1 MIPVTPSA
9 LRHLLVVAEQEH
21 RRLMAVHEAVGDD
34 WPPEF
39 DANDIPLFNIAIHS
53 LRSTI
58 QNGGSES
65 DLAGKPLHFLLALVP
80 EYVNRVRHDLTG
92 DDYKALKLI
101 YSHQSAS
108 RVVPF
113 PE

>member
-9 LRHLLVVAEQEH
+9 IRHLLVVAEQEH

-39 DANDIPLFNIAIHS
+39 DANDIPLCDIAIES
-53 LRSTI
+53 LMSTI
-58 QNGGSES
+58 QNGGSVS

-80 EYVNRVRHDLTG
+80 GYVNRMRDDLTT
-92 DDYKALKLI
+92 DDYEALKLI
-101 YSHQSAS
+101 YSYQSAS
-108 RVVPF
+108 RVIPF